1 MDGLSWQTII
11 DQQWIDN
18 FSWRAAPL
26 SDVRVVAATA
36 AAYVALALLAK
47 RRADARP
54 KPSPP
59 GPSYLL
65 AAHSLVLCA
74 ASYVMCRGA
83 VKASLARGAS
93 EGWGWFFCETQ
104 TEAPRLYYYAYLY
117 YLSKYYELL
126 DTFLPF
132 LAHGRLPRHFGL
144 HVFHHAAVLFMAWG
158 YVEYRQTLAFGG
170 LIANTGVHV
179 VMYYY
184 YARAALKLRTA
195 WKAWVTRLQIFQFSV
210 SFALLVVTLSGVHG
224 PVASCAGGRALAGN
238 VAFNAILLFL
248 FVGVLGSSKKEPK
261 KDARKRA

>member
-104 TEAPRLYYYAYLY
+104 TEAPRLYYYACA
-117 YLSKYYELL
+117 SARWKSE
-126 DTFLPF
+126 TTRPPR
-132 LAHGRLPRHFGL
+132 LASTDYPRRGRG
-144 HVFHHAAVLFMAWG
+144 VAA
-158 YVEYRQTLAFGG
+158 
-170 LIANTGVHV
+170 
-179 VMYYY
+179 
-184 YARAALKLRTA
+184 
-195 WKAWVTRLQIFQFSV
+195 TRLHG
-210 SFALLVVTLSGVHG
+210 LSTSR
-224 PVASCAGGRALAGN
+224 PR
-238 VAFNAILLFL
+238 
-248 FVGVLGSSKKEPK
+248 
-261 KDARKRA
+261 R

>member
-1 MDGLSWQTII
+1 METSRGG
-11 DQQWIDN
+11 
-18 FSWRAAPL
+18 
-26 SDVRVVAATA
+26 ATA
-36 AAYVALALLAK
+36 ATWIFRHGDAAAATWIFRHGDAAAATWICGEESRW
-47 RRADARP
+47 RRGRDVETSVETGAR
-54 KPSPP
+54 
-59 GPSYLL
+59 L
-65 AAHSLVLCA
+65 
-74 ASYVMCRGA
+74 R
-83 VKASLARGAS
+83 
-93 EGWGWFFCETQ
+93 
-104 TEAPRLYYYAYLY
+104 
-117 YLSKYYELL
+117 
-126 DTFLPF
+126 
-132 LAHGRLPRHFGL
+132 
-144 HVFHHAAVLFMAWG
+144 
-158 YVEYRQTLAFGG
+158 YRQTLAFGG